1 MVFFI
6 FCLDWKPRGWTKTAT
21 SAKSPSQTSTFFSQ
35 VFGKMF
41 SINGAMCILKEMVR
55 RRSDHFGFSVCRVGA
70 DALENG
76 EDKVCAASRA
86 GNARLLLRQTGRNDG
101 SRERDRGVRIA
112 PAHSVRRAGRALK
125 IHPEY
130 PLSLVL
136 NHKRLLLRQRDTRTD
151 KDAILPTGL

>member
-1 MVFFI
+1 MDQNSNKRKKFI
-6 FCLDWKPRGWTKTAT
+6 ANFN
-21 SAKSPSQTSTFFSQ
+21 FFSQ

-41 SINGAMCILKEMVR
+41 SIDGAMCILKEMVR

-86 GNARLLLRQTGRNDG
+86 GNARLFLRQTGRNDG

-136 NHKRLLLRQRDTRTD
+136 HHKRLLLRQRETRTD